1 MRFIKQLPEL
11 LVTVNITDL
20 ITHKT
25 ETYKVLDIEILA
37 AVKRAIAINFSSYNA
52 DCQPYSH
59 FISKYMDTIVNEN
72 LVKFA
77 KKNRFSFSYSSEIFN
92 Q

>member
-52 DCQPYSH
+52 DCQQYSY